1 MAENTAETATQQAQE
16 GQERT
21 FTQDELNK
29 VVADRLARERAKY
42 ADYDELKGKAAKF
55 DEAEEAS
62 KTELQRALDT
72 SNRYK
77 ESADK
82 LKAELDELK
91 AANERRE
98 LISKKAAEYQ
108 VDEGLLRRMS
118 GDVEDNAKFLQQMAE
133 ARKGKHPILRDAG
146 EPGEQAEP
154 RKVPIII

>member
-62 KTELQRALDT
+62 KTELQRAVDT
-72 SNRYK
+72 SHRYK

-133 ARKGKHPILRDAG
+133 ARKGKHPILRDDG
-146 EPGEQAEP
+146 KPGEQAEP

>member
-98 LISKKAAEYQ
+98 LVSKKAAEYQ

-133 ARKGKHPILRDAG
+133 ARKGNHPILRDSG
-146 EPGEQAEP
+146 KPGEQAEP

>member
-1 MAENTAETATQQAQE
+1 M
-16 GQERT
+16 
-21 FTQDELNK
+21 
-29 VVADRLARERAKY
+29 
-42 ADYDELKGKAAKF
+42 
-55 DEAEEAS
+55 
-62 KTELQRALDT
+62 DT

-133 ARKGKHPILRDAG
+133 ARKGKHPILRDEG
-146 EPGEQAEP
+146 KPGEQAEP